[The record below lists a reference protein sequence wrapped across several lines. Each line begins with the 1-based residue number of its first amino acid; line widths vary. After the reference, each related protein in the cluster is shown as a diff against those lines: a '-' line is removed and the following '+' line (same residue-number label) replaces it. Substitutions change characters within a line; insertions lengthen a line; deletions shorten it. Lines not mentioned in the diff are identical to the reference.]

1 MKQIKKWLEAKFL
14 QRPDAI
20 VINPPRA
27 RLPRKN
33 VAVAKDEYE
42 VETTFTSNVRGKIE
56 SMGPGKN
63 VLVSAYSDEYED
75 TVPDLEIIDVEGP
88 NGGPVTGFN
97 PYDTTGLLKAD
108 VFKARK

>member
-1 MKQIKKWLEAKFL
+1 MKQIKKWLKAKFF
-14 QRPDAI
+14 QRSDEI

-27 RLPRKN
+27 RLPRKKAE
-33 VAVAKDEYE
+33 VATAECE
-42 VETTFTSNVRGKIE
+42 VETTFSANVRGKIE

-63 VLVSAYSDEYED
+63 VLVSAYSDEYEN

-88 NGGPVTGFN
+88 NGGPVSGFN

-108 VFKARK
+108 VFKGRK